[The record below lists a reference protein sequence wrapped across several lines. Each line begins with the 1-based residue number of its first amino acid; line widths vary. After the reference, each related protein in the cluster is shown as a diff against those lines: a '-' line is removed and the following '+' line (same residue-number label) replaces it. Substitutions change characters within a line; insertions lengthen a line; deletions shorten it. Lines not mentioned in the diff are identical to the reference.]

1 MLVISDKLEIPLRE
15 LQFTFARSSGPGGQ
29 NTNKVSTKAQLK
41 WNVLGSSSITD
52 DQRQLIMIKHK
63 NKISK
68 AGVLTIQSERFRDQG
83 RNVADCL
90 EKLTKAIRAALH
102 KPKKRV
108 PTKPTKGSVE
118 RRIKDKKAKSQKKNN
133 RGKVKHGV
141 TFH

>member
-15 LQFTFARSSGPGGQ
+15 LKFTFAKSSGPGGQ

-41 WNVLGSSSITD
+41 WNVVGSPSLSD
-52 DQRQLIMIKHK
+52 SQRQRIMDKHR

-68 AGVLTIQSERFRDQG
+68 AGILTLQSERFRDQG

-90 EKLTKAIRAALH
+90 EKLTKAIRMALH

-108 PTKPTKGSVE
+108 ATKPTKGSIE